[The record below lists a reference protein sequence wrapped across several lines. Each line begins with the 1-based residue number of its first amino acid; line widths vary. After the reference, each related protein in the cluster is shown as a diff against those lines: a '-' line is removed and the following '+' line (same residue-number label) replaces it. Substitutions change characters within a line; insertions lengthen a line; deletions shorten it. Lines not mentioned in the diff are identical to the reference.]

1 MILGRIAPSGL
12 FLEKS
17 RSKFPDPDFAL
28 GLRAT
33 ALLELGGLWVVNTR
47 GSSLPSFPVFIS
59 HPPDILAQMSEAS
72 DMSRPFCLPMGGA
85 YRMTTS
91 SCVCSAP
98 AAPFTSSLGNCATW
112 WP

>member
-1 MILGRIAPSGL
+1 MILGRTAPSGP

-17 RSKFPDPDFAL
+17 RSEFPNPDFAL

-33 ALLELGGLWVVNTR
+33 ALLELGGLWVVNAR
-47 GSSLPSFPVFIS
+47 GSSLPSFPVLIS
-59 HPPDILAQMSEAS
+59 HLPDILAQMSEAS

-91 SCVCSAP
+91 GCVCSAP